1 LEKGSGG
8 SNSVSDLEYN
18 HSNDSH
24 LVNDD
29 GDKDDS
35 DGDNDEI
42 NASESSVVQL
52 VQRQSL

>member
-1 LEKGSGG
+1 LKY
-8 SNSVSDLEYN
+8 DD
-18 HSNDSH
+18 SNDSH
-24 LVNDD
+24 LVSDD